1 MYYAAHYLPFDNLEL
16 GIFQIRIIFLSVCRN
31 KYAISMSKSR
41 VGGFFIAFF
50 TAMFI
55 EMFIEIRKT
64 VVNFKEVD
72 RI

>member
-16 GIFQIRIIFLSVCRN
+16 GIFQIRIIFLSVCRI
-31 KYAISMSKSR
+31 KYTTSMSKSR

-50 TAMFI
+50 TAMLI

-72 RI
+72 KL

>member
-1 MYYAAHYLPFDNLEL
+1 
-16 GIFQIRIIFLSVCRN
+16 
-31 KYAISMSKSR
+31 MSKSR